1 MKAVV
6 AAARRRGYGLV
17 ELSVAGL
24 LLAIAMGIVAQ
35 TATWLAV
42 ERRGAERRQ
51 RALQEAANLMERL
64 SARPWLELTP
74 ELAREQ
80 SLSPATKAALRDG
93 TLDVAIAPT
102 EGDASS
108 KTIAIRIGWGGT
120 SGRGPAPVRLVA
132 WVHRRG
138 EGGGKP

>member
-24 LLAIAMGIVAQ
+24 LLAVAMAIVAQ
-35 TATWLAV
+35 TAGWLAL

-51 RALQEAANLMERL
+51 RAMQEAANLMEQL
-64 SARPWLELTP
+64 TARPWSELTP
-74 ELAREQ
+74 ELARAQ
-80 SLSPATKAALRDG
+80 SLSPAGKAVLRDG

-108 KTIAIRIGWGGT
+108 KTIAVRIGWGGT
-120 SGRGPAPVRLVA
+120 SGTAPAPVRLVA
-132 WVHRRG
+132 WVHRRDG
-138 EGGGKP
+138 GGGKP